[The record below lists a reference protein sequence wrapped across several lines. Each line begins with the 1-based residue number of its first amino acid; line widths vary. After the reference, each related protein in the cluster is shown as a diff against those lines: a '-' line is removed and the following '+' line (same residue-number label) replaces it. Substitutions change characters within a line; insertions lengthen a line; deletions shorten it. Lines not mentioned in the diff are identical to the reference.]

1 VKPCEKLRET
11 QCPQT
16 NDIKSKIMKANS
28 TRRDFIKVSS
38 LLAIGFSFPSLAN
51 EKVVIHKIDVGNINA
66 LGLELNPYILINDA
80 GKITL
85 FNARP
90 DMGQGTH
97 QALPMLLAE
106 ELEVSLDQVEIRNSD
121 GQGKYGSQLSGG
133 SSSVRT
139 RWTPMRTA
147 GAAVK
152 EMLIT
157 AASKKWQV
165 PVSECFAENAKVIH
179 KSSNKSFT
187 YGELVE
193 EASKLEVPKA
203 PKLKDPK
210 DFKLL
215 GKSIQ
220 RPEIPSKVNG
230 KAVFGIDADLP
241 GMLFASIEHSP
252 TIHGKVVSFDSKEA
266 MKVKGVKYVVKT
278 ERKMPHKT
286 VEAVAV
292 VAENYWAAQKGR
304 KALKIVWDA
313 QGSDKISTDNYYADL
328 KKASKTKG
336 ESYEKETKGDFAKG
350 FVGASQ
356 KLEAYYQTPFAA
368 HAPMEPQNA
377 TVWVQGDKVELW
389 APIQGPDGLI
399 AEVAEYLKI
408 KPENIKVNV
417 PFMGGSFGRRA
428 YYDYVMEAL
437 HISKQVNAPVK
448 VIWTREDDTTQG
460 PFRPGM
466 VSVMEG
472 GLDEKGAVVAHNHK
486 IVGAS
491 IEHQVF
497 GVPLKNAPD
506 SWSTETANLADSP
519 YDFGNRTMSFHL
531 GETDIPIVW
540 WRSVYSSTTAFGQE
554 SFIDEMAHASKTD
567 PLAFRLD
574 MLADSPRFSRVLQ
587 TLAKKTNYHH
597 KLPENKAIGIAV
609 TRSFESIVAH
619 AITVSK
625 KGKGVKI
632 EKIVS
637 VIDCGMTVNPDNVKA
652 QTEGNIVM
660 GLTAAIKNGITFKN
674 GMAEQ
679 SNFHQYNVMRINE
692 MPKVEIHIIENQEA
706 PSGVGEPG
714 LPPIAPALCNA
725 IFNLT
730 GKRMRI
736 LPFDIEDLG

>member
-1 VKPCEKLRET
+1 MI
-11 QCPQT
+11 Q
-16 NDIKSKIMKANS
+16 SNS
-28 TRRDFIKVSS
+28 RRDFIKASS
-38 LLAIGFSFPSLAN
+38 ILAIGFSLPSFGN
-51 EKVVIHKIDVGNINA
+51 SKTIVHKIDTANANA

-106 ELEVSLDQVEIRNSD
+106 ELEVNFDQVEIRNTD

-133 SSSVRT
+133 SSSVNS
-139 RWTPMRTA
+139 RWIPMRTA
-147 GAAVK
+147 GAAVR
-152 EMLIT
+152 EMLIS
-157 AASKKWQV
+157 AAATKWQV
-165 PVSECFAENAKVIH
+165 PVSECFAENAKVVH
-179 KSSNKSFT
+179 KPTNKVFT
-187 YGELVE
+187 YGELVA
-193 EASKLEVPKA
+193 EASKLEVPKT

-215 GKSIQ
+215 GKSVP
-220 RPEIPSKVNG
+220 RPEIPSKING
-230 KAVFGIDADLP
+230 TAVFGIDGDVP
-241 GMLFASIEHSP
+241 GMLYASIEHSP
-252 TIHGKVVSFDSKEA
+252 SIHGKVLSYDGAEA
-266 MKVKGVKYVVKT
+266 MKVKGVKFVVKT

-292 VAENYWAAQKGR
+292 VADNYWAAFKGR
-304 KALKIVWDA
+304 KALKIKWDA
-313 QGSDKISTDNYYADL
+313 EGSDKISTDAYYEDL
-328 KKASKTKG
+328 RRLAKTEGKAYKEHTKG
-336 ESYEKETKGDFAKG
+336 NFSKDLM
-350 FVGASQ
+350 GATQ
-356 KLEAYYQTPFAA
+356 KLEANYQTPFVA
-368 HAPMEPQNA
+368 HAALEPQNA
-377 TVWVQGDKVELW
+377 TVWVQGDKAELW

-399 AEVAEYLKI
+399 VEVAAYLKI
-408 KPENIKVNV
+408 KPENIKINV
-417 PFMGGSFGRRA
+417 PFMGGSFGRKA

-448 VIWTREDDTTQG
+448 VIWTREDDITQG

-472 GLDEKGAVVAHNHK
+472 GLDANGAVVAHNHK

-497 GVPLKNAPD
+497 KAPLKDAPD
-506 SWSTETANLADSP
+506 SWAAEAATLDDSP
-519 YDFGNRTMSFHL
+519 YDFGSRTMSFHL
-531 GETDIPIVW
+531 AETDIPIVW

-554 SFIDEMAHASKTD
+554 SFMDELAHAAKTD

-574 MLADSPRFSRVLQ
+574 MLAAAPRFSRVLQ
-587 TLAKKTNYHH
+587 TLAKKSNYHY
-597 KLPENKAIGIAV
+597 KLPENQAIGIAIA
-609 TRSFESIVAH
+609 RSFGSIVAH
-619 AITVSK
+619 AVTVSK
-625 KGKGVKI
+625 QGKGIKI
-632 EKIVS
+632 EKVVS
-637 VIDCGMTVNPDNVKA
+637 VIDCGMTVNPNNVIA

-660 GLTAAIKNGITFKN
+660 GLTAAIKNGISFKD

-679 SNFHQYNVMRINE
+679 TNFHQYNVLRINE
-692 MPKVEIHIIENQEA
+692 MPKTEVHIIQNQEA

-730 GKRMRI
+730 GKRLRT
-736 LPFDIEDLG
+736 LPFDISDIG

>member
-1 VKPCEKLRET
+1 
-11 QCPQT
+11 
-16 NDIKSKIMKANS
+16 MKNNS
-28 TRRDFIKVSS
+28 SRRDFIKATS
-38 LLAIGFSFPSLAN
+38 LLAIGFSLPSFGN
-51 EKVVIHKIDVGNINA
+51 SKTVVHKIDTLNTNA
-66 LGLELNPYILINDA
+66 LGLELNPYIMINDA

-106 ELEVSLDQVEIRNSD
+106 ELEVSLDQVEIRNTN
-121 GQGKYGSQLSGG
+121 GLEKYGNQLSGG
-133 SSSVRT
+133 SSSVNS

-147 GAAVK
+147 GAAVR
-152 EMLIT
+152 EMLIS
-157 AASKKWQV
+157 AAATKWQV

-179 KSSNKSFT
+179 KPTNKSFT
-187 YGELVE
+187 YGELVA

-203 PKLKDPK
+203 PKLKDSK

-215 GKSIQ
+215 GKSIP

-230 KAVFGIDADLP
+230 TAVFGIDGDVP
-241 GMLFASIEHSP
+241 GMLYASIERSP
-252 TIHGKVVSFDSKEA
+252 SIHGKVLSFDGSEA
-266 MKVKGVKYVVKT
+266 MKIKGVKFVVKT

-292 VAENYWAAQKGR
+292 VADNYWAALKGR
-304 KALKIVWDA
+304 KALKIKWEKEDL
-313 QGSDKISTDNYYADL
+313 SKMSTYSYYDELQKLA
-328 KKASKTKG
+328 KTKG
-336 ESYEKETKGDFAKG
+336 EAYKEHTKGDFSKN
-350 FVGASQ
+350 FSGATQ

-368 HAPMEPQNA
+368 HAPLEPQNA

-389 APIQGPDGLI
+389 APNQGPDGLLG
-399 AEVAEYLKI
+399 EVAEYLKI
-408 KPENIKVNV
+408 KPENIKINV

-437 HISKQVNAPVK
+437 HISKQVNAPIK

-466 VSVMEG
+466 VSAMEG
-472 GLDEKGAVVAHNHK
+472 GLDANGAVVAHNHK

-497 GVPLKNAPD
+497 KSPLKDAPD
-506 SWSTETANLADSP
+506 SWAAETATLDDSP

-531 GETDIPIVW
+531 AETDIPIVW

-554 SFIDEMAHASKTD
+554 SFIDEMAHAAKTD

-574 MLADSPRFSRVLQ
+574 MLVDSPRFSRVLQ
-587 TLAKKTNYHH
+587 TLAKKANYHH
-597 KLPENKAIGIAV
+597 KLPENQAIGIAV
-609 TRSFESIVAH
+609 TRSFGSIVAH
-619 AITVSK
+619 AVTVSK
-625 KGKGVKI
+625 QGKGIKI
-632 EKIVS
+632 EKVVS
-637 VIDCGMTVNPDNVKA
+637 VIDCGMTVNPNNVIA

-660 GLTAAIKNGITFKN
+660 GLTAAIKSGITFKD
-674 GMAEQ
+674 GLAEQ
-679 SNFHQYNVMRINE
+679 SNFHQYNLMRINE
-692 MPKVEIHIIENQEA
+692 MPKTEVHIIQNQEA

-730 GKRMRI
+730 GKRIRT
-736 LPFDIEDLG
+736 LPFEIGDIG

>member
-1 VKPCEKLRET
+1 MI
-11 QCPQT
+11 Q
-16 NDIKSKIMKANS
+16 SNS
-28 TRRDFIKVSS
+28 RRDFIKASS
-38 LLAIGFSFPSLAN
+38 ILAIGFSLPSFGN
-51 EKVVIHKIDVGNINA
+51 SKTIVHKIDTANANA

-106 ELEVSLDQVEIRNSD
+106 ELEVNLDQVEIRNTD

-133 SSSVRT
+133 SSSVNS

-147 GAAVK
+147 GAAVR
-152 EMLIT
+152 EMLIS
-157 AASKKWQV
+157 AAATKWQV
-165 PVSECFAENAKVIH
+165 PVSECFAENAKVVH
-179 KSSNKSFT
+179 KPTNKVFT
-187 YGELVE
+187 YGELVA
-193 EASKLEVPKA
+193 EASKLEVPKT

-215 GKSIQ
+215 GKSVP
-220 RPEIPSKVNG
+220 RPEIPSKING
-230 KAVFGIDADLP
+230 TAVFGIDGDVP
-241 GMLFASIEHSP
+241 GMLYASIEHSP
-252 TIHGKVVSFDSKEA
+252 SIHGKVLSYDGAEA
-266 MKVKGVKYVVKT
+266 MKVKGVKFVVKT

-292 VAENYWAAQKGR
+292 VADNYWAAFKGR
-304 KALKIVWDA
+304 KALKIKWDA
-313 QGSDKISTDNYYADL
+313 EGSDKISTDAYYEDL
-328 KKASKTKG
+328 RRLAKTEGKA
-336 ESYEKETKGDFAKG
+336 YKEHTKGDFSKDLM
-350 FVGASQ
+350 GATQ
-356 KLEAYYQTPFAA
+356 KLEANYQTPFVA
-368 HAPMEPQNA
+368 HAALEPQNA
-377 TVWVQGDKVELW
+377 TVWVQGDKAELW

-399 AEVAEYLKI
+399 VEVAAYLKI
-408 KPENIKVNV
+408 KPENIKINV
-417 PFMGGSFGRRA
+417 PFMGGSFGRKA

-448 VIWTREDDTTQG
+448 VIWTREDDITQG

-466 VSVMEG
+466 MSVMEG
-472 GLDEKGAVVAHNHK
+472 VLYANGAVVAHNHK

-497 GVPLKNAPD
+497 KAPLKDAPD
-506 SWSTETANLADSP
+506 SWAAEAATLDDSP
-519 YDFGNRTMSFHL
+519 YDFGSRTMSFHL
-531 GETDIPIVW
+531 AETDIPIVW

-554 SFIDEMAHASKTD
+554 SFMDELAHAAKTD

-574 MLADSPRFSRVLQ
+574 MLAAAPRFSRVLQ
-587 TLAKKTNYHH
+587 TLAKKSNYHY
-597 KLPENKAIGIAV
+597 KLPENQAIGIAIA
-609 TRSFESIVAH
+609 RSFGSIVAH
-619 AITVSK
+619 AVTVSK
-625 KGKGVKI
+625 QGKGIKI
-632 EKIVS
+632 EKVVS
-637 VIDCGMTVNPDNVKA
+637 VIDCGMTVNPNNVIA

-660 GLTAAIKNGITFKN
+660 GLTAAIKNGISFKD

-679 SNFHQYNVMRINE
+679 TNFHQYNVLRINE
-692 MPKVEIHIIENQEA
+692 MPKTEVHIIQNQEA

-730 GKRMRI
+730 GKRLRT
-736 LPFDIEDLG
+736 LPFDISDIV

>member
-1 VKPCEKLRET
+1 MI
-11 QCPQT
+11 Q
-16 NDIKSKIMKANS
+16 SNS
-28 TRRDFIKVSS
+28 RRDFIKASS
-38 LLAIGFSFPSLAN
+38 ILAIGFSLPSFGN
-51 EKVVIHKIDVGNINA
+51 SKTIVHKIDTANANA

-106 ELEVSLDQVEIRNSD
+106 ELEVNFDQVEIRNTD

-133 SSSVRT
+133 SSSVNS
-139 RWTPMRTA
+139 RWIPMRTA
-147 GAAVK
+147 GAAVR
-152 EMLIT
+152 EMLIS
-157 AASKKWQV
+157 AAATKWQV
-165 PVSECFAENAKVIH
+165 PVSECFAENAKVVH
-179 KSSNKSFT
+179 KPTNKVFT
-187 YGELVE
+187 YGELVA
-193 EASKLEVPKA
+193 EASKLEVPKT

-215 GKSIQ
+215 GKSVP
-220 RPEIPSKVNG
+220 RPEIPSKING
-230 KAVFGIDADLP
+230 TAVFGIDGDVP
-241 GMLFASIEHSP
+241 GMLYASIEHSP
-252 TIHGKVVSFDSKEA
+252 SIHGKVLSYDGAEA
-266 MKVKGVKYVVKT
+266 MKVKGVKFVVKT

-292 VAENYWAAQKGR
+292 VADNYWAAFKGR
-304 KALKIVWDA
+304 KALKIKWDA
-313 QGSDKISTDNYYADL
+313 EGSDKISTDVYYEDL
-328 KKASKTKG
+328 RRLAKTEGKAYKEHTKG
-336 ESYEKETKGDFAKG
+336 NFSKDLM
-350 FVGASQ
+350 GATQ
-356 KLEAYYQTPFAA
+356 KLEANYQTPFVA
-368 HAPMEPQNA
+368 HAALEPQNA
-377 TVWVQGDKVELW
+377 TVWVQGDKAELW

-399 AEVAEYLKI
+399 VEVAAYLKI
-408 KPENIKVNV
+408 KPENIKINV
-417 PFMGGSFGRRA
+417 PFMGGSFGRKA

-448 VIWTREDDTTQG
+448 VIWTREDDITQG

-472 GLDEKGAVVAHNHK
+472 GLDANGAVVAHNHK

-497 GVPLKNAPD
+497 KAPLKDAPD
-506 SWSTETANLADSP
+506 SWAAEAATLDDSP
-519 YDFGNRTMSFHL
+519 YDFGSRTMSFHL
-531 GETDIPIVW
+531 AETDIPIVW

-554 SFIDEMAHASKTD
+554 SFMDELAHAAKTD

-574 MLADSPRFSRVLQ
+574 MLAAAPRFSRVLQ
-587 TLAKKTNYHH
+587 TLAKKSNYHY
-597 KLPENKAIGIAV
+597 KLPENQAIGIAIA
-609 TRSFESIVAH
+609 RSFGSIVAH
-619 AITVSK
+619 AVTVSK
-625 KGKGVKI
+625 QGKGIKI
-632 EKIVS
+632 EKVVS
-637 VIDCGMTVNPDNVKA
+637 VIDCGMTVNPNNVIA

-660 GLTAAIKNGITFKN
+660 GLTAAIKNGISFKD

-679 SNFHQYNVMRINE
+679 TNFHQYNVLRINE
-692 MPKVEIHIIENQEA
+692 MPKTEVHIIQNQEA

-730 GKRMRI
+730 GKRLRT
-736 LPFDIEDLG
+736 LPFDISDIG

>member
-1 VKPCEKLRET
+1 
-11 QCPQT
+11 
-16 NDIKSKIMKANS
+16 MKNNS
-28 TRRDFIKVSS
+28 SRRDFIKASS
-38 LLAIGFSFPSLAN
+38 ILAIGFSLPSFGN
-51 EKVVIHKIDVGNINA
+51 SKTIVHKIDTANANA

-90 DMGQGTH
+90 DMGQGTY

-106 ELEVSLDQVEIRNSD
+106 ELEVSLDQVEIRNTD

-133 SSSVRT
+133 SSSVNS

-147 GAAVK
+147 GAAVR
-152 EMLIT
+152 EMLISV
-157 AASKKWQV
+157 AATKWQV
-165 PVSECFAENAKVIH
+165 PVNECFAENAKVIH
-179 KSSNKSFT
+179 KPTNKVFT
-187 YGELVE
+187 YGELVA
-193 EASKLEVPKA
+193 EASKLEVPKT

-215 GKSIQ
+215 GKSIP

-230 KAVFGIDADLP
+230 TAVFGIDGDVP

-252 TIHGKVVSFDSKEA
+252 TIHGKVLSYDGADA
-266 MKVKGVKYVVKT
+266 MKVKGVKFVVKT

-292 VAENYWAAQKGR
+292 VADNYWAALKGR
-304 KALKIVWDA
+304 KALKIKWDA
-313 QGSDKISTDNYYADL
+313 EGSDKISTDAYFAEL
-328 KKASKTKG
+328 QKLAKTKG
-336 ESYEKETKGDFAKG
+336 ESYKEHTKGEFSKDFA
-350 FVGASQ
+350 GASQ
-356 KLEAYYQTPFAA
+356 KLEAYYQTPFVA
-368 HAPMEPQNA
+368 HAALEPQNA
-377 TVWVQGDKVELW
+377 TVWVQGDKAELW

-399 AEVAEYLKI
+399 GEVAAYLKI
-408 KPENIKVNV
+408 KPENIKINV
-417 PFMGGSFGRRA
+417 PFMGGSFGRKA

-437 HISKQVNAPVK
+437 HISKQVNAPIK

-466 VSVMEG
+466 VSALEG
-472 GLDEKGAVVAHNHK
+472 GLDANGAVVAHNHK

-497 GVPLKNAPD
+497 KAPLKDAPD
-506 SWSTETANLADSP
+506 SWAAETANLEDSP
-519 YDFGNRTMSFHL
+519 YDFGSRTMSFHL
-531 GETDIPIVW
+531 AETDIPIVW

-554 SFIDEMAHASKTD
+554 SFMDELAHASKTD

-587 TLAKKTNYHH
+587 TLAKKANYHH
-597 KLPENKAIGIAV
+597 KLPENQAIGIAV
-609 TRSFESIVAH
+609 ARSFGSIVAH
-619 AITVSK
+619 AVTVSK
-625 KGKGVKI
+625 QGKGVKI
-632 EKIVS
+632 EKVVS
-637 VIDCGMTVNPDNVKA
+637 VIDCGMTVNPNNVIA

-660 GLTAAIKNGITFKN
+660 GLTAAIKNGITFKD

-679 SNFHQYNVMRINE
+679 TNFHQYNILRINE
-692 MPKVEIHIIENQEA
+692 MPKTEVHIIQNQEA

-730 GKRMRI
+730 GKRVRT
-736 LPFDIEDLG
+736 LPFEMDNIG

>member
-1 VKPCEKLRET
+1 MI
-11 QCPQT
+11 Q
-16 NDIKSKIMKANS
+16 SNS
-28 TRRDFIKVSS
+28 RRDFIKASS
-38 LLAIGFSFPSLAN
+38 ILAIGFSLPSFGN
-51 EKVVIHKIDVGNINA
+51 SKTIVHKIDTANANA

-106 ELEVSLDQVEIRNSD
+106 ELEVNLDQVEIRNTD

-133 SSSVRT
+133 SSSVNS

-147 GAAVK
+147 GAAVR
-152 EMLIT
+152 EMLIS
-157 AASKKWQV
+157 AAATKWQV
-165 PVSECFAENAKVIH
+165 PVSECFAENAKVVH
-179 KSSNKSFT
+179 KPTNKVFT
-187 YGELVE
+187 YGELVA
-193 EASKLEVPKA
+193 EASKLEVPKT

-215 GKSIQ
+215 GKSVP
-220 RPEIPSKVNG
+220 RPEIPSKING
-230 KAVFGIDADLP
+230 TAVFGIDGDVP
-241 GMLFASIEHSP
+241 GMLYASIEHSP
-252 TIHGKVVSFDSKEA
+252 SIHGKVLSYDGAEA
-266 MKVKGVKYVVKT
+266 MKVKGVKFVVKT

-292 VAENYWAAQKGR
+292 VADNYWAAFKGR
-304 KALKIVWDA
+304 KALKIKWDA
-313 QGSDKISTDNYYADL
+313 EGSDKISTDAYYEDL
-328 KKASKTKG
+328 RRLAKTEGKA
-336 ESYEKETKGDFAKG
+336 YKEHTKGDFSKDLM
-350 FVGASQ
+350 GATQ
-356 KLEAYYQTPFAA
+356 KLEANYQTPFVA
-368 HAPMEPQNA
+368 HAALEPQNA
-377 TVWVQGDKVELW
+377 TVWVQGDKAELW

-399 AEVAEYLKI
+399 VEVAAYLKI
-408 KPENIKVNV
+408 KPENIKINV
-417 PFMGGSFGRRA
+417 PFMGGSFGRKA

-448 VIWTREDDTTQG
+448 VIWTREDDITQG

-466 VSVMEG
+466 MSVMEG
-472 GLDEKGAVVAHNHK
+472 GLDANGAVVAHNHK

-497 GVPLKNAPD
+497 KAPLKDAPD
-506 SWSTETANLADSP
+506 SWAAEAATLDDSP
-519 YDFGNRTMSFHL
+519 YDFGSRTMSFHL
-531 GETDIPIVW
+531 AETDIPIVW

-554 SFIDEMAHASKTD
+554 SFMDELAHAAKTD

-574 MLADSPRFSRVLQ
+574 MLAAAPRFSRVLQ
-587 TLAKKTNYHH
+587 TLAKKSNYHY
-597 KLPENKAIGIAV
+597 KLPENQAIGIAIA
-609 TRSFESIVAH
+609 RSFGSIVAH
-619 AITVSK
+619 AVTVSK
-625 KGKGVKI
+625 QGKGIKI
-632 EKIVS
+632 EKVVS
-637 VIDCGMTVNPDNVKA
+637 VIDCGMTVNPNNVIA

-660 GLTAAIKNGITFKN
+660 GLTAAIKNGISFKD

-679 SNFHQYNVMRINE
+679 TNFHQYNVLRINE
-692 MPKVEIHIIENQEA
+692 MPKTEVHIIQNQEA

-730 GKRMRI
+730 GKRLRT
-736 LPFDIEDLG
+736 LPFDISDIV

>member
-1 VKPCEKLRET
+1 
-11 QCPQT
+11 
-16 NDIKSKIMKANS
+16 MKNTS
-28 TRRDFIKVSS
+28 SRRDFIKASS
-38 LLAIGFSFPSLAN
+38 ILAIGFSLPSIGN
-51 EKVVIHKIDVGNINA
+51 SKTIVHKIDTANANA

-106 ELEVSLDQVEIRNSD
+106 ELEVNLDQVEIRNTD

-133 SSSVRT
+133 SSSVNS

-147 GAAVK
+147 GAAVR
-152 EMLIT
+152 EMLIS
-157 AASKKWQV
+157 AAATKWQV
-165 PVSECFAENAKVIH
+165 PVNECFAENAKVVH
-179 KSSNKSFT
+179 KPTNKVFT
-187 YGELVE
+187 YGELVA
-193 EASKLEVPKA
+193 EASKLEVPKT

-215 GKSIQ
+215 GKSVP
-220 RPEIPSKVNG
+220 RPEIPSKING
-230 KAVFGIDADLP
+230 TAVFGIDGDVP

-252 TIHGKVVSFDSKEA
+252 TIHGKVLSYDGTDA
-266 MKVKGVKYVVKT
+266 MKIKGVKFVVKT

-292 VAENYWAAQKGR
+292 VADNYWAALKGR
-304 KALKIVWDA
+304 KALKIKWDA
-313 QGSDKISTDNYYADL
+313 EGSEKISTDAYYDNLQRLA
-328 KKASKTKG
+328 KTKG
-336 ESYEKETKGDFAKG
+336 ETYKDHTKGDFSKD
-350 FVGASQ
+350 FTEASQ
-356 KLEAYYQTPFAA
+356 KLEANYQTPFAA
-368 HAPMEPQNA
+368 HAALEPQNA
-377 TVWVQGDKVELW
+377 TVWVQGDKAELW

-399 AEVAEYLKI
+399 GEVAAYLKI
-408 KPENIKVNV
+408 KPENIKINV
-417 PFMGGSFGRRA
+417 PFMGGSFGRKA

-448 VIWTREDDTTQG
+448 VIWTREDDITQG

-472 GLDEKGAVVAHNHK
+472 GLDANGAVVAHNHK

-497 GVPLKNAPD
+497 KAPLKDAPD
-506 SWSTETANLADSP
+506 SWAAETATLDDSP
-519 YDFGNRTMSFHL
+519 YDFGSRTMSFHL
-531 GETDIPIVW
+531 AETDIPVVW

-554 SFIDEMAHASKTD
+554 SFMDELAHAAKID

-574 MLADSPRFSRVLQ
+574 MLANSPRFSRVLQ
-587 TLAKKTNYHH
+587 TLAKKSNYHH
-597 KLPENKAIGIAV
+597 KLPENQAIGIAV
-609 TRSFESIVAH
+609 ARSFGSIVAH
-619 AITVSK
+619 AVTISK
-625 KGKGVKI
+625 QGKGIKI
-632 EKIVS
+632 EKVVS
-637 VIDCGMTVNPDNVKA
+637 VIDCGMTVNPNNVIA

-660 GLTAAIKNGITFKN
+660 GLTAAIKNGISFKD

-679 SNFHQYNVMRINE
+679 TNFHQYNVLRINE
-692 MPKVEIHIIENQEA
+692 MPKTEVHIIQNQEA

-730 GKRMRI
+730 GKRLRT
-736 LPFDIEDLG
+736 LPFEIDNIV